1 MIISA
6 LQRQRENGNVILQEE
21 DEEEQFSETES
32 PTHLRQLLAAE
43 LGEGTVLIHLHKVE
57 RQKVE

>member
-1 MIISA
+1 M
-6 LQRQRENGNVILQEE
+6 QVE

-43 LGEGTVLIHLHKVE
+43 LGDGAVLQQERGGANKTGRTGKITISKLGLHI
-57 RQKVE
+57 